1 MWRRWTSLRC
11 LALYLSVIA
20 GLSTQDAWAADGK
33 LQVRLFH
40 RGDQLSAKVNA
51 PGLVDA
57 ALRERLRSGLTN
69 HIVIDARLVEE
80 GFAPTITEA
89 RRSISV
95 VYDLWEENYLLEA
108 KGAGPDVARR
118 FTSLAAVERWLQ
130 GEQVL
135 LLKKPARC
143 SDKQRFHV
151 ELSLTVNP
159 VSQKV
164 MQRSRDLIAGA
175 PGDREGGQSRSLFGS
190 VARIFF
196 NISADHGVR
205 VIEGRSA
212 TRACVDLPRG
222 R

>member
-1 MWRRWTSLRC
+1 MWRRWTSLRW
-11 LALYLSVIA
+11 LALYLSIIV
-20 GLSTQDAWAADGK
+20 GLSSHDAWAADTK
-33 LQVRLFH
+33 LQVRLV
-40 RGDQLSAKVNA
+40 RQGDQLSAKVNA

-69 HIVIDARLVEE
+69 HIVVDARLVEE

-95 VYDLWEENYLLEA
+95 VYDLWEENYVLEA
-108 KGAGPDVARR
+108 KGAGPNVARR
-118 FTSLAAVERWLQ
+118 FASLADVERWLQ
-130 GEQVL
+130 GEQRL
-135 LLKKPARC
+135 RLKKTTRC
-143 SDKQRFHV
+143 LDKQRFHV

-159 VSQKV
+159 VSPKV
-164 MQRSRDLIAGA
+164 MQRSRDLIAGD
-175 PGDREGGQSRSLFGS
+175 PGDRGAGQSRSLFGS

-212 TRACVDLPRG
+212 TMACGDLPRG